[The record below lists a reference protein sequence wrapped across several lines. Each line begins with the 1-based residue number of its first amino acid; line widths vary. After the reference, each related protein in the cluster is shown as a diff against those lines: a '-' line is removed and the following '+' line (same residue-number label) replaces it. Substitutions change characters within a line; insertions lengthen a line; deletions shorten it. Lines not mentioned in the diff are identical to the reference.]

1 VAQQPNIEL
10 DPAQRPRRM
19 PEPAPPR
26 RWTPALRPGMITSP
40 SEKPEGGTFGTPG
53 PDTGYALRVLH
64 EVEGEIDE
72 NVAAVL
78 VSLMSAR
85 SGALGRA
92 PIKED
97 LEVAKL
103 LAGMREGLPAALTDR
118 MKRWTE
124 AVAHER
130 WSNRGRLAVAEV
142 PREQLVMK
150 PDELRGYLTNHL

>member
-1 VAQQPNIEL
+1 
-10 DPAQRPRRM
+10 M
-19 PEPAPPR
+19 
-26 RWTPALRPGMITSP
+26 RPGMITAP
-40 SEKPEGGTFGTPG
+40 SQKPEGGLFGTPG
-53 PDTGYALRVLH
+53 PDTGYAMRILRKVD
-64 EVEGEIDE
+64 GDIDD

-85 SGALGRA
+85 AAALGRA
-92 PIKED
+92 PIQED

-103 LAGMREGLPAALTDR
+103 LAGMHERLPSALADR

-124 AVAHER
+124 AVSHER

-142 PREQLVMK
+142 PSEQLVMK